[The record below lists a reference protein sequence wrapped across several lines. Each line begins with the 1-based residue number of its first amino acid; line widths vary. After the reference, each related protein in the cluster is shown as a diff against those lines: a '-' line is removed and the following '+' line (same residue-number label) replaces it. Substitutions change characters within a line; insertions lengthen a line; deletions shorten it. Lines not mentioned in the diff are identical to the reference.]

1 MTHFCAPTL
10 TSIICL
16 KYPRGLKQQLL
27 SYYKVKA
34 LPNTQLKFQE
44 KIPRIVDFIAD
55 QILGLFFP
63 IFARA
68 PCTLASLAPVLRYN

>member
-1 MTHFCAPTL
+1 MKREEMTHFSAPTL
-10 TSIICL
+10 TSIISL

-44 KIPRIVDFIAD
+44 KIPRILVFMVV
-55 QILGLFFP
+55 QRLRSFFP
-63 IFARA
+63 HFCLR
-68 PCTLASLAPVLRYN
+68 TL

>member
-10 TSIICL
+10 TSIIIL

-55 QILGLFFP
+55 QILGWFFSH
-63 IFARA
+63 FRAR
-68 PCTLASLAPVLRYN
+68 TLYANLS